1 MAEVLR
7 PTNFD
12 AINIQGKTELSA
24 DVAAGQKVANVLNSQ
39 GIVADDFFIIG
50 ELVGELSELAQLD
63 TKTGNALTA
72 IANYTHAHKKGE
84 AVTKIFGNKIKLYR
98 AANVDG
104 SIPADASFSEIVTLD
119 IEVDQTFTE
128 YTDTSGG
135 SGYWYKKTYYNSE
148 NTSETDLADAVAVR
162 GGNYGYYVNWEEVR
176 GEAGLTNNKW
186 IEASVYQDKL
196 KKAQSEVNTSL
207 RIGGYTLPLTVI
219 PEVVKHATI
228 LLAAGYVLT
237 RDYGPE
243 NAGTSKDG
251 ERKIK
256 QAREILKGIEDG
268 TEILTDDSGN
278 DIDTDSTGG
287 RINGYPDNNAEH
299 NTPSEARFFRT
310 TDKF

>member
-12 AINIQGKTELSA
+12 AINVLEKTELSA
-24 DVAAGQKVANVLNSQ
+24 DAAAGQKVANVLSAQ
-39 GIVADDFFIIG
+39 GIATDDFYIVG
-50 ELVGELSELAQLD
+50 ELVGELAELAQLD
-63 TKTGNALTA
+63 SKTGNALTA
-72 IANYTHAHKKGE
+72 VANLTQSHKKGE

-104 SIPADASFSEIVTLD
+104 SVPADGSFSEIITLD
-119 IEVDQTFTE
+119 IDVDQNYTE
-128 YTDTSGG
+128 YTDSSGG
-135 SGYWYKKTYYNSE
+135 AGYWYKKTYYNSE
-148 NTSETDLADAVAVR
+148 NLSETDLADAVAVR
-162 GGNYGYYVNWEEVR
+162 GGNYGYYVTWEEVR
-176 GEAGLTNNKW
+176 GEAGLGGNKW

-196 KKAQSEVNTSL
+196 KKAQSEVNTSI
-207 RIGGYTLPLTVI
+207 RVGGYTLPLTVV
-219 PEVVKHATI
+219 PEVIKHATV

-268 TEILTDDSGN
+268 SQPLTDDNTGADLAN
-278 DIDTDSTGG
+278 DTPG
-287 RINGYPDNNAEH
+287 RVAGYPDDTAAY
-299 NTPSEARFFRT
+299 NTPSEDRFFRT

>member
-12 AINIQGKTELSA
+12 AINVLEKTELSA
-24 DVAAGQKVANVLNSQ
+24 DAAAGQKVTNVLSAQ
-39 GIVADDFFIIG
+39 GIATDDFYIVG
-50 ELVGELSELAQLD
+50 ELVGELAELAQLD
-63 TKTGNALTA
+63 SKTGNALTA
-72 IANYTHAHKKGE
+72 VANLTQSHKKGE

-104 SIPADASFSEIVTLD
+104 SVPADGSFSEIITLD
-119 IEVDQTFTE
+119 IDVDQNYTE
-128 YTDTSGG
+128 YTDSSGG
-135 SGYWYKKTYYNSE
+135 AGYWYKKTYYNSE
-148 NTSETDLADAVAVR
+148 NLSETDLADAVAVR
-162 GGNYGYYVNWEEVR
+162 GGNYGYYVTWEEVR
-176 GEAGLTNNKW
+176 GEAGLGGNKW

-196 KKAQSEVNTSL
+196 KKAQSEVNTSI
-207 RIGGYTLPLTVI
+207 RVGGYTLPLTVV
-219 PEVVKHATI
+219 PEVIKHATV

-268 TEILTDDSGN
+268 SQPLTDDNTGVDLAN
-278 DIDTDSTGG
+278 DTPG
-287 RINGYPDNNAEH
+287 RINGYPDDTAAY
-299 NTPSEARFFRT
+299 NTPSEDRFFRT